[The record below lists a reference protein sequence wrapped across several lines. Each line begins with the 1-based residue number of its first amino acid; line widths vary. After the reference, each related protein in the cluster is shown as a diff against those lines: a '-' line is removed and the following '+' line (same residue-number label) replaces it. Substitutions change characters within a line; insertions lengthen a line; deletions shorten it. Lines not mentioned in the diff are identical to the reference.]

1 MKALSIR
8 QPWAWAIVNAGKRV
22 ENRTWETRYRGPIL
36 IHAAKGV
43 TKREYEQF
51 ASFWQN
57 FPRRPLQS
65 YPRPPSFDALQRG
78 GVVARAEVIGC
89 ISDAAILDRTQRPW
103 FFGPHALVLDQ
114 VEPIP
119 FVECKGMLGFFDVP
133 DTRIKIPC

>member
-78 GVVARAEVIGC
+78 GIVARAEVIGC
-89 ISDAAILDRTQRPW
+89 ISISREIPLPSGRGCKRVPQRAWASVSPPRLRKPTTVAAVARCT
-103 FFGPHALVLDQ
+103 V
-114 VEPIP
+114 
-119 FVECKGMLGFFDVP
+119 
-133 DTRIKIPC
+133 